1 MLVTRVSYVLIIG
14 VIAFAIAAIVIVLRP
29 DSASQPSALEF
40 TQVIDYSKV
49 GVIDRIEAKGQTL
62 TVHFRSGFDTKAQFG
77 TSDQVFHST
86 LPAGQDLVSALR
98 DAGIDVNAVGG
109 LQVVSR

>member
-1 MLVTRVSYVLIIG
+1 MLVTRVSYLLIVV
-14 VIAFAIAAIVIVLRP
+14 VIAVAIAAIAIVLRP

-40 TQVIDYSKV
+40 TQVINYSRF
-49 GVIDRIEAKGQTL
+49 GAIDRIEAKGQTL

-77 TSDQVFHST
+77 TSDHVFHST
-86 LPAGQDLVSALR
+86 LPVGQDLVAALR
-98 DAGIDVNAVGG
+98 GAGIDVNGAGG